1 MRRSR
6 WAEDDEKEE
15 VRDEPVTLTEKQ
27 YRALKRGALF
37 GMLGLVLGVVAVGL
51 AAWSLAR
58 TPGHEANPPMAQA
71 AQPAEAVPAAD
82 TVAAATPSPMPSMI
96 PSPTPVAAKPP
107 APARKATSTRRA
119 AAPDAT
125 TEKPQPQPASSV
137 LGDTPTPPAPTPVQ
151 AEPVQ
156 PVGGSDS
163 GH

>member
-15 VRDEPVTLTEKQ
+15 APDEPVTLTEKQ

-37 GMLGLVLGVVAVGL
+37 GTLGLLLGVVAVGL

-58 TPGHEANPPMAQA
+58 TPGQEASPPMAQA
-71 AQPAEAVPAAD
+71 AQPVEAPASD
-82 TVAAATPSPMPSMI
+82 TIAATTPSPMPSMI
-96 PSPTPVAAKPP
+96 PSPTPVVAKAP
-107 APARKATSTRRA
+107 AARKATSTRRA
-119 AAPDAT
+119 AVPDAT
-125 TEKPQPQPASSV
+125 EKPEPQPASSV
-137 LGDTPTPPAPTPVQ
+137 LGDTPTPPAPAPVQ